1 MCVIVLFSSFLHAAC
16 ISRVSSSYLI
26 KKPWN
31 VRSVRWHIL
40 SMRRWKKSVWDDED
54 MNSWR
59 LSPEIPQL
67 LWVIVGSGWRFSWF
81 PALSKNKVKNK
92 ENPENWGAW
101 IFHFFLKYFFCGYRL
116 SNFWLGMKILM
127 ATSTM
132 KNSFEPWWMDK
143 TKTQHFIS
151 LLYRQHVYEK
161 ISDFPHPP
169 KNDKKPNAIK
179 LSKQLS
185 FFYNS
190 FHIYIKVT
198 KLIIKCEIA
207 LTIFF

>member
-92 ENPENWGAW
+92 ENPENWVAW
-101 IFHFFLKYFFCGYRL
+101 ISHFFLKYFLRL
-116 SNFWLGMKILM
+116 QV
-127 ATSTM
+127 
-132 KNSFEPWWMDK
+132 E
-143 TKTQHFIS
+143 Q
-151 LLYRQHVYEK
+151 LLVGHEDSHGNVNYEE
-161 ISDFPHPP
+161 FVRTVM
-169 KNDKKPNAIK
+169 NG
-179 LSKQLS
+179 
-185 FFYNS
+185 
-190 FHIYIKVT
+190 
-198 KLIIKCEIA
+198 
-207 LTIFF
+207 

>member
-92 ENPENWGAW
+92 ENPENWVAW
-101 IFHFFLKYFFCGYRL
+101 IFHFFLKYFFAVTGWATFGWAWRFSWQRQL
-116 SNFWLGMKILM
+116 WRIRSNRDEWIKQKRSIL
-127 ATSTM
+127 
-132 KNSFEPWWMDK
+132 
-143 TKTQHFIS
+143 
-151 LLYRQHVYEK
+151 
-161 ISDFPHPP
+161 
-169 KNDKKPNAIK
+169 
-179 LSKQLS
+179 
-185 FFYNS
+185 
-190 FHIYIKVT
+190 
-198 KLIIKCEIA
+198 
-207 LTIFF
+207 

>member
-101 IFHFFLKYFFCGYRL
+101 IFHFFLKYFFLRL
-116 SNFWLGMKILM
+116 QV
-127 ATSTM
+127 
-132 KNSFEPWWMDK
+132 E
-143 TKTQHFIS
+143 Q
-151 LLYRQHVYEK
+151 LLVGHEDSHGNVNYEE
-161 ISDFPHPP
+161 FVRTVM
-169 KNDKKPNAIK
+169 NG
-179 LSKQLS
+179 
-185 FFYNS
+185 
-190 FHIYIKVT
+190 
-198 KLIIKCEIA
+198 
-207 LTIFF
+207 

>member
-92 ENPENWGAW
+92 ENPENWVAW
-101 IFHFFLKYFFCGYRL
+101 IY
-116 SNFWLGMKILM
+116 I
-127 ATSTM
+127 
-132 KNSFEPWWMDK
+132 
-143 TKTQHFIS
+143 
-151 LLYRQHVYEK
+151 
-161 ISDFPHPP
+161 
-169 KNDKKPNAIK
+169 
-179 LSKQLS
+179 
-185 FFYNS
+185 FFYN
-190 FHIYIKVT
+190 
-198 KLIIKCEIA
+198 
-207 LTIFF
+207 IFLRLQVEQLLVGHEDSHGNVNYEEFVRTVMNG